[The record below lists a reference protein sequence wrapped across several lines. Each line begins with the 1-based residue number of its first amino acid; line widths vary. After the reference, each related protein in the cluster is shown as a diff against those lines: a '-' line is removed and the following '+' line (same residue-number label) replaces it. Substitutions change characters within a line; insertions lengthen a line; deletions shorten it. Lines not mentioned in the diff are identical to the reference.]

1 MVENTDK
8 VLLNFGVQASG
19 RTEIGTRLMSE
30 PHANFNNPRY
40 IWMLTKVN
48 RETALSNFETE
59 SVTVFNIQ
67 ARKRAGA
74 VVPCG

>member
-1 MVENTDK
+1 
-8 VLLNFGVQASG
+8 
-19 RTEIGTRLMSE
+19 MSE